1 MTDLIFIIEL
11 TPRDM
16 LGSGIVSCIFLA
28 DVSRCDTQSPKWLI
42 SPTDSTQIQLRT
54 KILF

>member
-16 LGSGIVSCIFLA
+16 LGSGYRELHFSA